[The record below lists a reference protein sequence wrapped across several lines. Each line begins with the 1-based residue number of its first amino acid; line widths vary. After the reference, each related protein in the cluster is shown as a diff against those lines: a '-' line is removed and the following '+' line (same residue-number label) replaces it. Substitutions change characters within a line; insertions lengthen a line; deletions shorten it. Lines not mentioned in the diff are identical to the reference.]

1 MKFHISNYKCK
12 NKGKKIQKNK
22 ARTKDY
28 KLWNKMWRTI
38 KVTRQLASLEL
49 SGTQQSMTFKE
60 LQAVVPSEMT
70 F

>member
-1 MKFHISNYKCK
+1 
-12 NKGKKIQKNK
+12 
-22 ARTKDY
+22 
-28 KLWNKMWRTI
+28 MWRTT

-60 LQAVVPSEMT
+60 LQAAVPSEMT